1 MTDNTASVHPAL
13 ERFVSQADR
22 PAASATPSDPV
33 EDARVAA
40 LAARLG
46 PLADR
51 FALRWVDTCESTNSE
66 LSARPPADDGRVH
79 VLIATDQRAGRGRR
93 GRAWQSW
100 GEGSLTFSC
109 LWRFPDSAPAPAGLS
124 LAAGLALADALE
136 RLGVQAVQLK
146 WPNDVLIDGRK
157 LAGILVELLPGR
169 GRTPAAV
176 IGIGLNLQLPDGVVI
191 PDQPAVADLHQALG
205 ASLPPAEAILA
216 ALLDALFRLFETY
229 ASAGFAALRGAWE
242 QRNAF
247 AGRQVCVSGEGEVIT
262 GVCAGVDDD
271 GALLVRSEGGLQR
284 ILSGDVSL
292 REAS

>member
-1 MTDNTASVHPAL
+1 M
-13 ERFVSQADR
+13 SQAD
-22 PAASATPSDPV
+22 PAASATPPDPA
-33 EDARVAA
+33 EAARVAA

-46 PLADR
+46 PLASR

-66 LSARPPADDGRVH
+66 LSAHPPADDGRVH

-100 GEGSLTFSC
+100 AGGSLTFSA
-109 LWRFPDSAPAPAGLS
+109 LWRFPHGAPVPAGLS
-124 LAAGLALADALE
+124 LVAGLALADALE
-136 RLGVQAVQLK
+136 RLGVEGVRLK

-169 GRTPAAV
+169 ERTPAAV
-176 IGIGLNLQLPDGVVI
+176 VGVGLNLQLPTGVVV
-191 PDQPAVADLHQALG
+191 PDQPEVADLHGALG
-205 ASLPPAEAILA
+205 DRLPPPEAILA
-216 ALLDALFRLFETY
+216 ALLDSLFRLFETY

-247 AGRQVCVSGEGEVIT
+247 AGRPVCVSGEGEVIS

-271 GALLVRSEGGLQR
+271 GALLVRVEGGLRR
-284 ILSGDVSL
+284 IVSGDVSL
-292 REAS
+292 RAAS